1 MIKDILYIQYHILLN
16 ACDISVTRVHWDG
29 KIHCWCIF

>member
-29 KIHCWCIF
+29 